1 MLLRQPIIKLP
12 DPISPGGRIQFPDTP
27 SGGPESPLERNP
39 LSPMGWKK
47 REAEGVGLGIVA
59 ALERSDS
66 RGPRAAAVAIAAA
79 VAWPKAEHEHGWR
92 RNDAGAATT
101 IGARRAG
108 ERRGPFF
115 CGSPPTERR
124 GQRVLPVADFLSNC
138 HLCRKSL
145 HGKDIY
151 MYRYVYTHVTYLRVN
166 INIFW
171 SVYII
176 SANVKKFAE
185 GRRRFA
191 APNAG
196 TSRSRATSSR
206 RSADRKHA
214 GWRRIICSARRTP
227 TIGCS
232 PRASPRRETTKR
244 DRRVRTI

>member
-47 REAEGVGLGIVA
+47 RETEGVGLGIVA

-79 VAWPKAEHEHGWR
+79 VAWPKAEHKHGWR

-101 IGARRAG
+101 IGARRPG

-151 MYRYVYTHVTYLRVN
+151 MYRGEKA
-166 INIFW
+166 F
-171 SVYII
+171 
-176 SANVKKFAE
+176 
-185 GRRRFA
+185 
-191 APNAG
+191 
-196 TSRSRATSSR
+196 
-206 RSADRKHA
+206 
-214 GWRRIICSARRTP
+214 CSTECRYQQIASDEFQEKCGSEARRP
-227 TIGCS
+227 
-232 PRASPRRETTKR
+232 ASDHMFSTSYTDERLFSTG
-244 DRRVRTI
+244 IAAA